1 MENASKALLIAAG
14 IFFSMLILTMIMYMS
29 GKITE
34 IGEVQESKRAAEQLA
49 AFNEEYEAYN
59 KKLMYG
65 TDVITVI
72 NKARE
77 DGISIKVTDKSGNI
91 YDEESEFNNL
101 KSMISANI
109 RDSQLSDEEKEEIS
123 YEGLK
128 IFECV
133 SNSTRYNVT
142 TGKVE
147 YMEFKEI
154 EI

>member
-49 AFNEEYEAYN
+49 AFNAEYEAYN